1 MNILEVFS
9 NVVLPVLLIAGAVAL
24 MHKFKPLQTS
34 SLSQSILYLF
44 SPALVFHGL
53 ATTEMP
59 LSNVGTILV
68 FSVLLLIAL
77 FLVSNLSALMFGL
90 KGTEKRAL
98 VIAGIFMNAGNYG
111 LPVAYFAFGE
121 KGLAT
126 AIIFFVIQAILGW
139 TVGIFLASRGNRSN
153 LAAFLTVFKVP
164 TTYAA
169 ISGFLVGAYSLEIPL
184 WLLNATD
191 VLGDAAIPAMLII
204 LGIQIASNSRF
215 QHIRPIV
222 VASTIRLVISSLL
235 AYTIATALSISPLD
249 SKILIIV
256 SGMPTA
262 VFTIILATEYGG
274 DPELSSSI
282 VITSTLLSLI
292 SVTLML
298 SIIGT

>member
-1 MNILEVFS
+1 MNIIQVFI
-9 NVVLPVLLIAGAVAL
+9 NVVLPVLLIAGAGAL

-59 LSNVGTILV
+59 LENLRMILI
-68 FSVLLLIAL
+68 FSVILLLAL
-77 FLVSNLSALMFGL
+77 FVLGNISASIFSI
-90 KGTEKRAL
+90 KGNDKKAL

-121 KGLAT
+121 EGFAT

-139 TVGIFLASRGNRSN
+139 TVGIFLASRGSQSN
-153 LAAFLTVFKVP
+153 IKAILTVFKVP

-169 ISGFLVGAYSLEIPL
+169 IFGFLAGAYSLEIPS
-184 WLLNATD
+184 WLLSSTD

-204 LGIQIASNSRF
+204 LGIQIASSSKF
-215 QHIRPIV
+215 HHIKPII
-222 VASTIRLVISSLL
+222 VASVIRLIISSLL
-235 AYTIATALSISPLD
+235 AYIIATALNISPLD
-249 SKILIIV
+249 SKILIVV

-282 VITSTLLSLI
+282 VITSTLASLF

-298 SIIGT
+298 SIIG

>member
-1 MNILEVFS
+1 MNIIEVFS
-9 NVVLPVLLIAGAVAL
+9 NVVLPVLLIAGAGAV
-24 MHKFKPLQTS
+24 MHKFKPLQTA

-59 LSNVGTILV
+59 LENVRIILV
-68 FSVLLLIAL
+68 FSLILLLAL
-77 FLVSNLSALMFGL
+77 FILGNFSALIFRVE
-90 KGTEKRAL
+90 GTEKRAL

-121 KGLAT
+121 EGLAT

-139 TVGIFLASRGNRSN
+139 TVGIFLASRGNQSN
-153 LAAFLTVFKVP
+153 IKAILTVFKVP

-169 ISGFLVGAYSLEIPL
+169 TFGFLVGAYSLEIPS
-184 WLLNATD
+184 WLLNSTD

-204 LGIQIASNSRF
+204 LGIQIASNSKF
-215 QHIRPIV
+215 HHMKPIV
-222 VASTIRLVISSLL
+222 LASVTRLIFSSLL
-235 AYTIATALSISPLD
+235 AYIIATALNISPLD
-249 SKILIIV
+249 SKILIVV

-282 VITSTLLSLI
+282 VITSTLASLI

-298 SIIGT
+298 SIIR

>member
-1 MNILEVFS
+1 MNILAVFS
-9 NVVLPVLLIAGAVAL
+9 DVVLPVLLIAGAGAL
-24 MHKFKPLQTS
+24 MHKFKPLETS

-59 LSNVGTILV
+59 LSNVGIILA
-68 FSVLLLIAL
+68 FSILLLIAL
-77 FLVSNLSALMFGL
+77 FLVGNFSALLFGIA
-90 KGTEKRAL
+90 GTEKRAL

-111 LPVAYFAFGE
+111 LPVAYFAFGQE
-121 KGLAT
+121 GLAT

-139 TVGIFLASRGNRSN
+139 TVGIFLASRGNKSYVGA
-153 LAAFLTVFKVP
+153 LLTVFKVP

-184 WLLNATD
+184 WLLNSTD

-204 LGIQIASNSRF
+204 LGIQIASSSRLSNLK
-215 QHIRPIV
+215 PIV
-222 VASTIRLVISSLL
+222 LASVIRLGISSLL

-249 SKILIIV
+249 AKILIIV

-298 SIIGT
+298 SIIG

>member
-1 MNILEVFS
+1 LDIIQVFS
-9 NVVLPVLLIAGAVAL
+9 NVVLPVLLIAAAGAL

-59 LSNVGTILV
+59 LENVRIIV
-68 FSVLLLIAL
+68 IFSIILLIAL
-77 FLVSNLSALMFGL
+77 LILGNLSALIFRV

-121 KGLAT
+121 EGFAT

-139 TVGIFLASRGNRSN
+139 TVGIFLASRGNQSN
-153 LAAFLTVFKVP
+153 LKAILTVFKVP

-169 ISGFLVGAYSLEIPL
+169 IFGFMVGAYSLEIPS
-184 WLLNATD
+184 WLLNSTD

-204 LGIQIASNSRF
+204 LGIQIASSARSYK
-215 QHIRPIV
+215 IKPIIL
-222 VASTIRLVISSLL
+222 ASTIRLVFSSVL
-235 AYTIATALSISPLD
+235 AFVIASALNISPLD

-282 VITSTLLSLI
+282 VITSTLASLI

-298 SIIGT
+298 SIIG